1 MKRIIALV
9 LTILMICGSSTV
21 MAGSDPTI
29 DVSSATTKSGESVDV
44 TISMKNNPGI
54 ITMRLYVNYDN
65 SIMELT
71 GFKDH
76 SLIPGKVHTESELG
90 IFPYCLYW
98 DNGSASSNYTAN
110 GDLITLTFKLKENV
124 EDGDYPIV
132 VTYNNEEWDIFNY
145 DFEPIEFKIN
155 NGNIT
160 VNNITKPQLDV
171 TNITFVND
179 TTTFNLKLLSPDDLD
194 GIVIVATYDEN
205 TNRLCNVRIIED
217 ISANMEDVKIDNEGG
232 TRLQVMWWDSLETL
246 RPISEAYKTDL
257 TK

>member
-1 MKRIIALV
+1 
-9 LTILMICGSSTV
+9 MICGSSMV
-21 MAGSDPTI
+21 IASSDPMI
-29 DVSSATTKSGESVDV
+29 NVSSAITKSGESVDV
-44 TISMKNNPGI
+44 TISMQNNPGI
-54 ITMRLYVNYDN
+54 ITMRLYVDYDN

-76 SLIPGKVHTESELG
+76 SLIPGKVHTETELN

-124 EDGDYPIV
+124 EDGNYPVV
-132 VTYNNEEWDIFNY
+132 VTYNYEEWDIFNY

-160 VNNITKPQLDV
+160 VNNIAKPQLDV
-171 TNITFVND
+171 ANIVFVND
-179 TTTFNLKLLSPDDLD
+179 TTTFNLKLRSPDELN

-205 TNRLCNVRIIED
+205 TNRLCNVRIIEN

-232 TRLQVMWWDSLETL
+232 IRLRVMWWDSLETL
-246 RPISEAYKTDL
+246 RPISESYETSL
-257 TK
+257 NE